1 MKKRNFLALIL
12 VFCLLIPSAVSAA
25 EQDFPKT
32 QAVRELE
39 AMPVCWSPLEALT
52 EEEALLLSLTSD
64 RLYVLSADGRELI
77 PSMAAELPVD
87 VTEQYAGSYGIGA
100 ETRRGYAFLITLDPG
115 AVWED
120 GNPINADDF
129 LFTLNLLIDRGEM
142 EPVLANYNNYIHHME
157 KPSDSIV
164 SLMDAGY
171 GSVEDAAAAGHT
183 AFYVDV
189 DHFWGLDAGWVST
202 SDVSRLKDA
211 AIPSGVTEMYVS
223 GAYLFHRY
231 LRTGKSQS
239 VFQTEFVGVAENPE
253 YVSREEIGLI
263 RKNSYEFILITEKPT
278 TAEVLALQL
287 AELIPVR
294 PELYDEAY
302 GTAPDHYSSCGPY
315 RIVSM
320 ENGQILLERNG
331 AWLGKTN
338 AVSADSIRLG
348 TDIGA

>member
-1 MKKRNFLALIL
+1 MKKQNFLALIL

-25 EQDFPKT
+25 EPDSAKI
-32 QAVRELE
+32 QAVGELE
-39 AMPVCWSPLEALT
+39 AMPACWSPLEELT
-52 EEEALLLSLTSD
+52 AEEELLLALTSD
-64 RLYVLSADGRELI
+64 RLYVLSADGQELI
-77 PSMAAELPVD
+77 PSMAAALPVD
-87 VTEQYAGSYGIGA
+87 VTEQYVGSYGIGA

-120 GNPINADDF
+120 GSPIDADDF

-142 EPVLANYNNYIHHME
+142 EPVLANYNNYLSRIE
-157 KPSDSIV
+157 KPTDSII

-189 DHFWGLDAGWVST
+189 GHFWGLDAGWVPA

-223 GAYLFHRY
+223 GAYLFNRY

-278 TAEVLALQL
+278 TAEALALQL

-302 GTAPDHYSSCGPY
+302 ATSPDRYSSCGPY
-315 RIVSM
+315 RIVAM
-320 ENGQILLERNG
+320 ENGRILLERNE
-331 AWLGKTN
+331 AWLGKTET
-338 AVSADSIRLG
+338 VSVDSIRLG